1 MNPVFDTYRPEGF
14 GTVSPYIFAE
24 DPKALIEFLKH
35 AFYAEIYSM
44 DMDPETDNLINAIL
58 SIGDSKFM
66 ISQAREEF
74 LGMRTSFYLY
84 VNDVDGMF
92 QRAVDHGAKVVFEP
106 ADMDYDDRQG
116 GVIDPAGNYWWISQR
131 LKEEPY

>member
-1 MNPVFDTYRPEGF
+1 MNPIFDTYRPEGF

-24 DPKALIEFLKH
+24 NPKVLIEFLKH

-44 DMDPETDNLINAIL
+44 DTDPETDTLTNAIL
-58 SIGDSKFM
+58 AIGETKFM

-84 VNDVDGMF
+84 VKDVDAVF
-92 QRAVDHGAKVVFEP
+92 QHAVDHGAKVVFEP

-131 LKEEPY
+131 LKEESY